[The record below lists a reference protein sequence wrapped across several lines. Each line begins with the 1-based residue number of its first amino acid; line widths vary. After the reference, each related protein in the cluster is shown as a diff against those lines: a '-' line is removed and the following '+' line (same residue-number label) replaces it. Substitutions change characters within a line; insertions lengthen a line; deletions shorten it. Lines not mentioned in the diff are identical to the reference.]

1 MRTILASRLRITLLS
16 ASAVAFT
23 FSGQAFAATTIS
35 DLSPYPDGGDPTD
48 PVAVSACNRAPQLGR
63 VYRNSE
69 TEPYLAV
76 NPTNPD
82 NLIAGW
88 HQDRW
93 SNGGA
98 QGTLSAYSLDGGA
111 TWTAV
116 NIPFSRCAGGT
127 SGSTGDFER
136 ASDPWISFG
145 PDGAAYYMALV
156 FNTSNAE
163 NGMAVA
169 KSVDGGVTWSE
180 PVIIK
185 QTNAKGAKAKA
196 AAHDKNS
203 LTADPFDPNLV
214 YATWT
219 VFRNNKTA
227 LVVARSTDGGITWG
241 PARPVNN
248 FEVVDP
254 PLQARFR
261 QGVQIVV
268 LPDGTLVNAFFREIF
283 DPQGGGSVTGIE
295 QAVFRSFDQGK
306 HWERLDTTV
315 AQFVPSG
322 GFDVELGIF
331 VRDAGS
337 LPDIAVDSNTGT
349 LYVVWQ
355 DGRLSPFG
363 ASNILLAL
371 STDQG
376 DTWQG
381 PFAITNSPTNQAFL
395 PAVAVAANGTI
406 GVLYYDFR
414 SDVLGDAELTTDVW
428 LLTANPDGSNVQE
441 ERLTNTSFDMRQMV
455 IAGGYFPG
463 DYVGLETTGND
474 FVAAFT
480 IANNLGLPVDIPD
493 NTTLTVDNNNRQ
505 DIVFKRVSR

>member
-1 MRTILASRLRITLLS
+1 MRLRHTLLLS
-16 ASAVAFT
+16 T
-23 FSGQAFAATTIS
+23 FLCSISGLTFAATPIS
-35 DLSPYPDGGDPTD
+35 GLSPYPDGGDPTN
-48 PVAVSACNRAPQLGR
+48 PAAVSACNGSPQSGR

-98 QGTLSAYSLDGGA
+98 QGTLAAYSFDRGV
-111 TWTAV
+111 TWTEV
-116 NIPFSRCAGGT
+116 NIPFTRCSGGAP
-127 SGSTGDFER
+127 GSTGDFAR

-156 FNTSNAE
+156 FNTENGE

-169 KSVDGGVTWSE
+169 KSVDGGVTWSQ
-180 PVIIK
+180 PIVIR
-185 QTNAKGAKAKA
+185 QSNAKGAKARA
-196 AAHDKNS
+196 AFHDKNS

-219 VFRNNKTA
+219 IFRQNTTTM
-227 LVVARSTDGGITWG
+227 VVARSTDGGLTWG
-241 PARPVNN
+241 PARPVNG
-248 FEVVDP
+248 FEVVNP
-254 PLQARFR
+254 PQQVRFR
-261 QGVQIVV
+261 QGAQIVV
-268 LPDGTLVNAFFREIF
+268 LPDGTLVNAFFREIS
-283 DPQGGGSVTGIE
+283 DPQGGGVVTGIE
-295 QAVFRSFDQGK
+295 QAIFRSLDQGM

-315 AQFVPSG
+315 AQFLPSG
-322 GFDVELGIF
+322 GFDVELGIP
-331 VRDAGS
+331 VRDAGA
-337 LPDIAVDSNTGT
+337 LPDIAVDSNTGI

-363 ASNILLAL
+363 LSNILLAL
-371 STDQG
+371 STDRG
-376 DTWQG
+376 DSWQG
-381 PFAITNSPTNQAFL
+381 PVAITNSPTNQAFL
-395 PAVAVAANGTI
+395 PAVAVTENGTI

-414 SDVLGDAELTTDVW
+414 NDVFGDAELTTDVW

-463 DYVGLETTGND
+463 DYVGLETAGND

-480 IANNLGLPVDIPD
+480 VANNLGLPVDVPD
-493 NTTLTVDNNNRQ
+493 NSTLTVDNNNRQ

>member
-1 MRTILASRLRITLLS
+1 MKKLIPILLIGPASVFGADLI
-16 ASAVAFT
+16 
-23 FSGQAFAATTIS
+23 SG
-35 DLSPYPDGGDPTD
+35 LSPYPDGSDPGDPA
-48 PVAVSACNRAPQLGR
+48 AVSACNRAPQTGR

-98 QGTLSAYSLDGGA
+98 QGNLAAYSLDGGA
-111 TWTAV
+111 TWTQV
-116 NIPFSRCAGGT
+116 NIAFSRCAGG
-127 SGSTGDFER
+127 SPGSTGDFER

-169 KSVDGGVTWSE
+169 KSTDGGVTWSE

-185 QTNAKGAKAKA
+185 QTKAKGAKARA

-219 VFRNNKTA
+219 IFRNNKTTI
-227 LVVARSTDGGITWG
+227 VVARSTDGGLTWG

-254 PLQARFR
+254 PAQARFR

-268 LPDGTLVNAFFREIF
+268 LPDGTLVNAFFRTIV
-283 DPQGGGSVTGIE
+283 DPEDGGVTMAVE
-295 QAVFRSFDQGK
+295 QAIFRSTDQGK

-315 AQFVPSG
+315 AEFVPSG
-322 GFDVELGIF
+322 GLDVELGIF
-331 VRDAGS
+331 VRDAGR
-337 LPDIAVDSNTGT
+337 LPDIAVDRATGT
-349 LYVVWQ
+349 LYIVWQ

-363 ASNILLAL
+363 ASNILLSL
-371 STDQG
+371 STDG
-376 DTWQG
+376 GSTWQG
-381 PFAITNSPTNQAFL
+381 PLAVTNSPTNQAFL
-395 PAVAVAANGTI
+395 PAVAVAENGTV

-414 SDVLGDAELTTDVW
+414 NDVFGDAELSTDVW
-428 LLTANPDGSNVQE
+428 LLTSSPDGTNVQE
-441 ERLTNTSFDMRQMV
+441 ERLTDSSFDMRQMV

-463 DYVGLETTGND
+463 DYVGLAAAGND
-474 FVAAFT
+474 FVAAYT
-480 IANNLGLPVDIPD
+480 VANNLGLPVDIPD
-493 NTTLTVDNNNRQ
+493 NAELTVDNNNRQ
-505 DIVFKRVSR
+505 DIVFKRIAR